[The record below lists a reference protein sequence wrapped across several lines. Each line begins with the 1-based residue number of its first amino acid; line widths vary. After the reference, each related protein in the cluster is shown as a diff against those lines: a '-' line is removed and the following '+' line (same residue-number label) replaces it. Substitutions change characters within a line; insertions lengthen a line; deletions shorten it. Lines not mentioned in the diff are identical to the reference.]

1 MFSKSSLF
9 ILAIFLGLGLFI
21 ATKMLSNPL
30 KTSQDKPFYKIGL
43 IKILDHPALDRT
55 QEGVID
61 YFKEASP
68 ESVINSESAQADL
81 QVANQ
86 IIQKFTQD
94 KVDVIITLGTTV
106 SQIAMKK
113 TKKIPIVFGSVTD
126 PLVSGLVESLD
137 KPGSNV
143 TGVSNF
149 NPNLIEES
157 LSFFKKILPNLK
169 ILGIIYNPG
178 ESNSVILLEN
188 THKVAKRLGIE
199 IKTLPAQDTN
209 EAVFAAKNFAGSLD
223 AIFINNDNTALSAI
237 RGIVEAAYKIPV
249 FCSDV
254 DTFDKGVLAVFG
266 PDQYVIGQEVGKM
279 SLALMKKE
287 IFPQSTPVVFP
298 DKNQLMI
305 NKEKAKELGIV
316 IEADLVQYL
325 K

>member
-21 ATKMLSNPL
+21 ANKMLSKPL
-30 KTSQDKPFYKIGL
+30 NTSQDQPFYKIGL

-61 YFKEASP
+61 YFKEVSP
-68 ESVINSESAQADL
+68 TAAIYPESAQADL
-81 QVANQ
+81 QIANQ

-126 PLVSGLVESLD
+126 PLLSGLVESLE

-149 NPNLIEES
+149 NPNLIEDS

-169 ILGIIYNPG
+169 TLGIIYNPG
-178 ESNSVILLEN
+178 ESNSVILLEK
-188 THKVAKRLGIE
+188 TQEAAKALGID

-209 EAVFAAKNFAGSLD
+209 EAVFAARNFAQSLD
-223 AIFINNDNTALSAI
+223 AIFINNDNTALAAI
-237 RGIVEAAYKIPV
+237 RGIVEAVHKIPV
-249 FCSDV
+249 FSSDL
-254 DTFDKGVLAVFG
+254 DTLDKGVLAVFG
-266 PDQYVIGQEVGKM
+266 PDQYEIGQQVGKI
-279 SLALMKKE
+279 SLSLMNKKT
-287 IFPQSTPVVFP
+287 FPQSTPVVFP

-305 NKEKAKELGIV
+305 NKEKAQELGIV
-316 IEADLVQYL
+316 IEADLIQYL